1 MPLFAVICRDKPG
14 RLEARLAT
22 REAHLAW
29 LTGSGRV
36 QLAGLPVFAGAG
48 AGDGLKGAACQRRSN
63 NALAT
68 TLTELSAIAAP
79 ASTGLSSPNAA
90 SGTPIRL

>member
-36 QLAGLPVFAGAG
+36 QLAGPFLQDGNPCGSLLIVEADDLAAARDWVGQDPYAAADVFAAVEVIEWR
-48 AGDGLKGAACQRRSN
+48 K
-63 NALAT
+63 
-68 TLTELSAIAAP
+68 AI
-79 ASTGLSSPNAA
+79 G
-90 SGTPIRL
+90 